1 MPKILNLPEPVS
13 SLLADHPQRSDRAL
27 AYLRGLLLDGGLE
40 PDRRISTE
48 EVARRLGISRAPA
61 TDAVKRLARDGFL
74 EIVPQ
79 VGCRVRAPQSAE
91 VEDFYELFS
100 RSEALITGLAAA
112 RRTDDQ
118 AQSFRTLAKEI
129 DSRTQHLSKAEDAG
143 PELRALNRRR
153 YEAIHELANSPIA
166 AELVANMWD
175 RSDFYLRVAFGEF
188 VVSRAVQTVF
198 RKISKAIIDGDAAT
212 ASEETRSYLSAVGKR
227 AAGRLASDDQR
238 VGD

>member
-1 MPKILNLPEPVS
+1 MPKTTHLPEPTP

-27 AYLRGLLLDGGLE
+27 AYLRGLLLDGGLD

-61 TDAVKRLARDGFL
+61 TDAVKHLARDGFL

-118 AQSFRTLAKEI
+118 AQSFASLAKEI
-129 DSRTQHLSKAEDAG
+129 DSRTQHLSQVAEDAG

-153 YEAIHELANSPIA
+153 YEAIHELASSPIA

-188 VVSRAVQTVF
+188 VISRAVQIVF
-198 RKISKAIIDGDAAT
+198 RKISRAIIDGDAAS

-227 AAGRLASDDQR
+227 AAGRLAS
-238 VGD
+238 G